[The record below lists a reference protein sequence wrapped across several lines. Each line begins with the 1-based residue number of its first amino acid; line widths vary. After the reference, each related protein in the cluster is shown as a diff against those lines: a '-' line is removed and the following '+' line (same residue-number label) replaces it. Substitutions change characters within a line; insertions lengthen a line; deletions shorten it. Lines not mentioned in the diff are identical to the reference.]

1 MCVPPPPPLPWADVI
16 PAPCVLA
23 QLTRIPLSRPR
34 EFVSA
39 RHVNLSLDSLID
51 TVSRGSLFL
60 QRTSRF
66 PRSMDYT
73 RSCAVLP
80 VYEYFGFIGQL
91 GSPIFFFFFFLPFF
105 SPPTPSD
112 TASPLK
118 FLKFVRVVKRNAFTE
133 TRGVENVDEG

>member
-1 MCVPPPPPLPWADVI
+1 MLYRCVYHLTTTTLSPPWPTLPRH
-16 PAPCVLA
+16 CVLV
-23 QLTRIPLSRPR
+23 QLTRIPVSRPR

-73 RSCAVLP
+73 RSCAVPP
-80 VYEYFGFIGQL
+80 VYEYFRALSGNL
-91 GSPIFFFFFFLPFF
+91 ARPVFFFLFSFF
-105 SPPTPSD
+105 SLGHGKS
-112 TASPLK
+112 LK
-118 FLKFVRVVKRNAFTE
+118 FLKFVRIVKRNAFTK
-133 TRGVENVDEG
+133 T